1 MLNTTY
7 TNVKSEIGRYKYCR
21 IRYRTVMDSKWSKSA
36 KYGKSFIN
44 RNITSEMQKID
55 SLLFATGEAVAKVAC
70 VHWKTK
76 LWG

>member
-1 MLNTTY
+1 
-7 TNVKSEIGRYKYCR
+7 
-21 IRYRTVMDSKWSKSA
+21 MDSKWSKSA

-44 RNITSEMQKID
+44 RNITSEMQKKD
-55 SLLFATGEAVAKVAC
+55 SLLFATGEAVAKVTC